1 MPDPNAPNPVTGA
14 NPVAETSA
22 PALSQAGNPP
32 TTVDPA
38 NPGAMKFQLLLAI
51 ATIALGAIPSLIPGL
66 GVAVDL
72 GEELIKI
79 IQKARAA
86 YQLHAGE
93 PLDPS
98 LIKPETEI

>member
-14 NPVAETSA
+14 NPVTEA
-22 PALSQAGNPP
+22 PTPNASQAGNPP
-32 TTVDPA
+32 TTLDPG
-38 NPGAMKFQLLLAI
+38 PSKFQLLLEI
-51 ATIALGAIPSLIPGL
+51 ATAALGAVATAIPGL
-66 GVAVDL
+66 AVDINL

-86 YQLHAGE
+86 YQLHTGQ